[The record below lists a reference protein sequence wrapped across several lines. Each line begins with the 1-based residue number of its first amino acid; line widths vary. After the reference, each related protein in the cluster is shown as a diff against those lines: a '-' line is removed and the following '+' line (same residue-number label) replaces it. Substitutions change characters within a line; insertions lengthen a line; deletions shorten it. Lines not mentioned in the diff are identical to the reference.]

1 MDSEWIN
8 GDLKLTWTNA
18 NPVGSDKV
26 VVYLFSEEKGFELY
40 LLIGLPNT
48 ASEVT
53 IPEEW
58 VNNVKQ
64 LSNSN
69 AMSWL
74 IQLRAISDKTN
85 NNYARSQSDSK
96 TIEGWSD

>member
-1 MDSEWIN
+1 MVDCLCRQHKN
-8 GDLKLTWTNA
+8 FQHLF
-18 NPVGSDKV
+18 
-26 VVYLFSEEKGFELY
+26 YLPRYPEVLIVEIY
-40 LLIGLPNT
+40 LHIRLPNT

-64 LSNSN
+64 LSSTN

-74 IQLRAISDKTN
+74 VQLRVWDDITN